1 MRLLHTLKFN
11 YLVLLKTAVEML
23 EDDDKVAL
31 QNTLH
36 LMIQFKRNPSPE
48 IYFWLEQSDGLM
60 TSVDGWIITTRSL
73 HEDILTPG
81 HSVRWKV
88 KQVAGALYMYIQD

>member
-48 IYFWLEQSDGLM
+48 IYFWL
-60 TSVDGWIITTRSL
+60 
-73 HEDILTPG
+73 
-81 HSVRWKV
+81 
-88 KQVAGALYMYIQD
+88 